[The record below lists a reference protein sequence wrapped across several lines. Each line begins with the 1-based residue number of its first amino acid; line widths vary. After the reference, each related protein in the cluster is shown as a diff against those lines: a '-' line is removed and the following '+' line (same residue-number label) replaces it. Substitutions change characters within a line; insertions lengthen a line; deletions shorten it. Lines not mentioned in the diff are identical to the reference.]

1 MTFPWIGLPI
11 PSAWLAVSLFSVGF
25 TFGPELLLGLQE
37 TEPSCLCVQGSLL
50 VLCVDETLRK
60 SDLGRG
66 EVLEEGRRGREL
78 EGRTDQ
84 TLSDL
89 ILVEKEERAS
99 GMRCTG

>member
-1 MTFPWIGLPI
+1 MTFPWFGLPI

-25 TFGPELLLGLQE
+25 TFGPELLLG
-37 TEPSCLCVQGSLL
+37 LCVQGSLL